1 MRINKLNFFNRRVDN
16 VMPHFTTYS
25 KWLSDYDIEKI
36 NKWIYENCTGRYCM
50 VKDVKWDKDAWK
62 GMTTIG
68 FEQPSDMTL
77 FALSGL
83 MTDKPKY

>member
-1 MRINKLNFFNRRVDN
+1 
-16 VMPHFTTYS
+16 
-25 KWLSDYDIEKI
+25 
-36 NKWIYENCTGRYCM
+36 M

-68 FEQPSDMTL
+68 FEHPSDMTL